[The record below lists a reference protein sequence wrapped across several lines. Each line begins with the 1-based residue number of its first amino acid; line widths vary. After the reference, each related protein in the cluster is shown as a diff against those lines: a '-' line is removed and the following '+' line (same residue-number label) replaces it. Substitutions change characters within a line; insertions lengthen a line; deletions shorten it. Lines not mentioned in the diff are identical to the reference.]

1 MHLRPGRPAARSN
14 EPPLSARRACGQ
26 VACVSAVLWSFSE
39 LAAAL
44 GQRAA
49 AGPDVAGICIDSRRI
64 APGELFVALAGDP
77 GPRFSA
83 TSRSNRDGHDFI
95 ADAVAKGAAAVLAS
109 RPGDY
114 AVPALVVKDT
124 LDGLWQLGR
133 AARRRLRGAVVAVT
147 GSSGKT
153 TAKSFLAAALDAFAT
168 PGSLNNHIGVPLS
181 LALAPPEAPAAVLEI
196 GTNHPGEI
204 GPLSQLA
211 APDVAVLLN
220 VQPAHIGHFGS
231 LAAIA
236 QEKAAIAE
244 GLGSHGTLVRAASA
258 MVDHPARTIVFGNAD
273 EAADVR
279 LLGVTE
285 GADGAGGSERA
296 VAELATPSGRT
307 TAPVP
312 GGGRHRAESVAAAA
326 AVLLALDLP
335 LANLARLS
343 TLTVPQGRGN
353 TFLAGGV
360 RIVDESYNANPTS
373 MTATLRAFAAA
384 PPPGGARRFAVLGD
398 MLELGA
404 DSARYHEALAADCH
418 GLSGLVCVG
427 KRMGALYAALPP
439 AQRLGHVEAA
449 DAALAER
456 CAELLRPGD
465 SVLVKGS
472 NSVFWANGFVAALA
486 AALRPNGT
494 EAYDAADA

>member
-1 MHLRPGRPAARSN
+1 MAG
-14 EPPLSARRACGQ
+14 
-26 VACVSAVLWSFSE
+26 VLWSFAE

-49 AGPDVAGICIDSRRI
+49 AGPDLSGICIDSRRI

-83 TSRSNRDGHDFI
+83 TSRSDRDGHDFI
-95 ADAVAKGAAAVLAS
+95 ADAAAKGAAAVLAS

-114 AVPALVVKDT
+114 GVPALLVDDT

-133 AARRRLRGAVVAVT
+133 AARHRLNGPVVAVT

-181 LALAPPEAPAAVLEI
+181 LALTPREAAAAVIEV

-204 GPLSQLA
+204 GPLSRLA

-236 QEKAAIAE
+236 REKAAIAE
-244 GLGSHGTLVRAASA
+244 GLGSDGTLVRAASVA
-258 MVDHPARTIVFGNAD
+258 VEHAGRTITFGGAD
-273 EAADVR
+273 EEADVR
-279 LLGVTE
+279 LLEVTAATDDAAWRAGDE
-285 GADGAGGSERA
+285 GQGEA
-296 VAELATPSGRT
+296 VAALATPAGRA

-326 AVLLALDLP
+326 AVLLALGLP

-343 TLTVPQGRGN
+343 ALAVPRGRGN
-353 TFLAGGV
+353 AFEAGGV
-360 RIVDESYNANPTS
+360 RVVDESYNANPAS
-373 MTATLRAFAAA
+373 MAATLRAFSSV
-384 PPPGGARRFAVLGD
+384 PLPGQRRIAVLGD

-404 DSARYHEALAADCH
+404 DSARYHGALAPDCK
-418 GLSGLVCVG
+418 GLAGVFCVG
-427 KRMGALYAALPP
+427 EGMAALYAALP
-439 AQRLGHVEAA
+439 AEQRLGHVETA
-449 DAALAER
+449 DAAFGER
-456 CAELLRPGD
+456 CAAVLRPGD
-465 SVLVKGS
+465 AVLVKGS
-472 NSVFWANGFVAALA
+472 NGVFWANGFVAALA
-486 AALRPNGT
+486 AVLRRQRAKGV
-494 EAYDAADA
+494 

>member
-1 MHLRPGRPAARSN
+1 M
-14 EPPLSARRACGQ
+14 
-26 VACVSAVLWSFSE
+26 SAVLWSFPE

-44 GQRAA
+44 GRRTA

-114 AVPALVVKDT
+114 AVPALVVDDT

-133 AARRRLRGAVVAVT
+133 AARRRLKGPVVAVT

-181 LALAPPEAPAAVLEI
+181 LALAPREAPAVVLEI

-244 GLGSHGTLVRAASA
+244 GLGSRGTLVRAASA
-258 MVDHPARTIVFGNAD
+258 TVDHPARTIVFGNAD

-285 GADGAGGSERA
+285 EAGGAGGREGRSERA
-296 VAELATPSGRT
+296 VAELATPTGRA

-343 TLTVPQGRGN
+343 ALTVPRGRGN
-353 TFLAGGV
+353 IFLAGGV
-360 RIVDESYNANPTS
+360 RVIDESYNANPAS

-384 PPPGGARRFAVLGD
+384 PLAGGARRFAILGD
-398 MLELGA
+398 MHELGA
-404 DSARYHEALAADCH
+404 DSARYHEALATDCR

-427 KRMGALYAALPP
+427 ERMGALYATLPP
-439 AQRLGHVEAA
+439 AQRLGHVETA
-449 DAALAER
+449 DAALAAR

-472 NSVFWANGFVAALA
+472 NGVFWANGFVAALA
-486 AALRPNGT
+486 AALHPSSAG
-494 EAYDAADA
+494 AYDAADA